1 MTTDK
6 HKRRLL
12 IGAASAAGLGMAASL
27 SLAQSN
33 ERVIKV
39 VAKKFDYTPATI
51 ELTKGETVVLEL
63 TSVDVTMGFNS
74 PDFHVRTD
82 IVPGKT
88 TTVRVTADKVGKF
101 EFFCDVFCGDGHED
115 MSGVFIVT

>member
-1 MTTDK
+1 M
-6 HKRRLL
+6 
-12 IGAASAAGLGMAASL
+12 AGLGML
-27 SLAQSN
+27 GTLGFAQSG

-51 ELTKGETVVLEL
+51 ELAKGETVVLEL
-63 TSVDVTMGFNS
+63 ISMDVTMGFNA

-88 TTVRVTADKVGKF
+88 ASVRLTADKTGKF
-101 EFFCDVFCGDGHED
+101 EFYCDVFCGDGHED
-115 MSGVFIVT
+115 MGGVIVVT